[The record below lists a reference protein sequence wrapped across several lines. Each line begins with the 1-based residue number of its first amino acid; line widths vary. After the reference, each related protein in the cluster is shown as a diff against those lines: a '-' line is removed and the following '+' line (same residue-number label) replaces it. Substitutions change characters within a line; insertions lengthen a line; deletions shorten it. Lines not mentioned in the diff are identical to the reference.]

1 MLSRVGFCAA
11 LACIGIIAAFAQ
23 MSPQQIQTAFPP
35 ERLMSIGVYYYP
47 EAWPESQWERDVS
60 NIKKLG
66 FEYIHLAEFA
76 WAFMEPEEG
85 KYNFDWLDR
94 VVALAQKHG
103 LKVVLCTPSATPPA
117 WLSTKHP
124 EILMVNAGHMQMQH
138 GSREQADWSSSVYR
152 RYVEDIVS
160 HMAQRYGSNPVVWG
174 WQIDNELS
182 HYGQGMSYSLAA
194 QTKFRDWLREKY
206 GTIDR
211 LNTDW
216 GNSFWSQMYN
226 DFAQIRMPDKA
237 ELVANP
243 NPHAMLD
250 LHRWFAAEAADYLR
264 FQAGVI
270 RRYAKQQWITT
281 NFMMN
286 YDLVNPALSEHDLDI
301 LTFTMYPVSGG
312 LFQGQL
318 GYRMGDPAAVAFTHD
333 FLRNL
338 GSGVEGPM
346 ELQPGQVNW
355 APVNPWPQPGVIHS
369 WIMRAFAQGGRIV
382 CTYRYR
388 QPLFGDELY
397 HKGMVEPDGLTL
409 SPGGKEF
416 VQAIQEVN
424 TMRSLYKPTTPEP
437 ADYAARRTG
446 FLDNFENRWDIDNHK
461 QTVRWNT
468 TEHWFKYYRAL
479 KSMMAPVDVITEE
492 KDFSRYKFL
501 IAPSYQLL
509 DKDLV
514 DRFAKYV
521 NDGGTLILTCR
532 SGQKDRRGHIWETLW
547 AEPIYDLIGAAI
559 PKYDVLPPGRNGHV
573 SAGMK
578 TYEWGSWADIIEP
591 RQGAETLATY
601 TDQFYKGSAAAM
613 RHRVGKGTVIY
624 IGVDSLTGDLEADLL
639 RSIYNAAG
647 VNPAHLPINL
657 FVDWRDGFWV
667 ANNFTDSAQI
677 VPAPPNT
684 KMICGARSIPPG
696 ATAIWQ

>member
-1 MLSRVGFCAA
+1 MLGAEIAGPYFPGCFKGDRILVCARPEELKLRAHPGDNRIRVPDLRTEPPRLTPAPKASAPISATTSSSMSPATEWTGTRCRNADTLWIEIPALALSPLTDRSAKLFFEMLSRLALCAA
-11 LACIGIIAAFAQ
+11 LASLSALAQ
-23 MSPQQIQTAFPP
+23 MTPQQIQTAFPP

-47 EAWPESQWERDVS
+47 EAWPESQWERDIA

-124 EILMVNAGHMQMQH
+124 EILMVNADHMQMQH

-152 RYVEDIVS
+152 RYVENIVS

-226 DFAQIRMPDKA
+226 DFGQIRMPDKA

-264 FQAGVI
+264 FQAGVL

-301 LTFTMYPVSGG
+301 LTFTMYPVQGG

-318 GYRMGDPAAVAFTHD
+318 GYRMGDPAAIAFTHD

-397 HKGMVEPDGLTL
+397 HKGMVEPDGVTL

-416 VQAIQEVN
+416 VQAIDEVN
-424 TMRSLYKPTTPEP
+424 AMRPLYKPND
-437 ADYAARRTG
+437 ARARRLRRPPHG
-446 FLDNFENRWDIDNHK
+446 
-461 QTVRWNT
+461 
-468 TEHWFKYYRAL
+468 
-479 KSMMAPVDVITEE
+479 
-492 KDFSRYKFL
+492 FSR
-501 IAPSYQLL
+501 
-509 DKDLV
+509 
-514 DRFAKYV
+514 
-521 NDGGTLILTCR
+521 
-532 SGQKDRRGHIWETLW
+532 
-547 AEPIYDLIGAAI
+547 
-559 PKYDVLPPGRNGHV
+559 
-573 SAGMK
+573 
-578 TYEWGSWADIIEP
+578 
-591 RQGAETLATY
+591 
-601 TDQFYKGSAAAM
+601 
-613 RHRVGKGTVIY
+613 
-624 IGVDSLTGDLEADLL
+624 
-639 RSIYNAAG
+639 
-647 VNPAHLPINL
+647 
-657 FVDWRDGFWV
+657 
-667 ANNFTDSAQI
+667 
-677 VPAPPNT
+677 
-684 KMICGARSIPPG
+684 
-696 ATAIWQ
+696 